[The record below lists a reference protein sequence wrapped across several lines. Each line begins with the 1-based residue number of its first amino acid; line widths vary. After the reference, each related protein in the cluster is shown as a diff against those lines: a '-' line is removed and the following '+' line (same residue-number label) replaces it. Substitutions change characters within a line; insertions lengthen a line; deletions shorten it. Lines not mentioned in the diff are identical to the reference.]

1 MKIIGL
7 IVGLVKMILNIKKW
21 ITVPYRVWKM
31 CRDRPKEVLI
41 GILTVLVIMI
51 GIWINVI

>member
-51 GIWINVI
+51 GVWINVI